1 MAYFTHPGIR
11 PEVHQYLDACTN
23 LLARKPV
30 SHEQFM
36 RASQLLQQKNG
47 KFTDEEL
54 VLVQEMLRRIS
65 IQLAEAGKSKRIDGQ
80 RSLT

>member
-1 MAYFTHPGIR
+1 
-11 PEVHQYLDACTN
+11 
-23 LLARKPV
+23 
-30 SHEQFM
+30 M